1 MNDIELD
8 IKIKQAVRDW
18 GEKGYR
24 GVSEVTKRL
33 LEFWFYE
40 DHLLEN
46 GIEFK
51 FWRCQREA
59 IEHLIYTYEVCGYHS
74 LYELARGHN
83 VSILFDPTK
92 DRWSKYCFKMATG
105 SGKTFIM
112 AMAIVWQYFNKLYG
126 QNSDIRY
133 STHYLLLAPNI
144 IVWDRLRK
152 DFENNVIFRE
162 YPFIPLEWRAD
173 FNLQTI
179 LQSSHEAP
187 HSRGVLHLTN
197 IQQLYERKEEEEEE
211 NPVDEMVG
219 PKPKREETAVYERL
233 ISRLMQYDDLMVVN
247 DEAHHLHRDDL
258 EWNRAI
264 EKINEGINEKFG
276 NSLVMQ
282 LDFSATPKDL
292 SGRLF
297 PHIIYNYPLAAAI
310 RDEIV
315 KRPKIGEIENI
326 PLPISK
332 GFVERHRVQIDT
344 GIEILREFQKEFK
357 EADKKPVLF
366 IMTDNT
372 RNADRVGSY
381 VERKGF
387 QNKVLV
393 IHTDTKGVI
402 TKKDLDK
409 AREAARKI
417 DSPDNQY
424 EVIVSVMMLKEG
436 WDVKNVCT
444 IVPLRAYDSP
454 ILPEQ
459 TLGRGLRRMFLDN
472 PYVEERLVVI
482 DHPRF
487 RQLWQAEIDKGEL
500 VADFTSAREAFEPS
514 KRVFVDTEKLKY
526 DFEIPIIEGGL
537 TRTVPD
543 LSKLDV
549 DKLPKRQFIFSEIEL
564 PSIMYREK
572 DLLEQKVTREK
583 ILSFNY
589 TENAQVYLSF
599 MTKAIL
605 SKIGASALFSELAPK
620 VRLYIEKHL
629 FDEEINLENAEV
641 VKKINYIPIREKILD
656 IFVGE
661 INKLWRTQN
670 IPPSIKY
677 YKISETAPFHT
688 SEPIYNAKKT
698 VFNALPYPKRSQLE
712 KEFMMYL
719 DSQKEVV
726 CFTKILVSFPF
737 RIPYYYEG
745 FLRYY
750 RPDFIVKT
758 KHNFYLI
765 ETKGLEEAELRLK
778 MKHAKEWCK
787 KVAELTDTQW
797 RYLKISREDFEN
809 YKMQSF
815 QTLAIGVCNSNCS

>member
-1 MNDIELD
+1 MNAIELD

-18 GEKGYR
+18 GEEGYQ

-40 DHLLEN
+40 GHLLEN
-46 GIEFK
+46 GTEFK

-59 IEHLIYTYEVCGYHS
+59 IEHLIYTYEVCRYHS
-74 LYELARGHN
+74 LYELSRGHN

-126 QNSDIRY
+126 QNGGIRY
-133 STHYLLLAPNI
+133 SSHYLLLAPNI

-152 DFENNVIFRE
+152 DFENNVIFRD
-162 YPFIPLEWRAD
+162 YPFIPLEWQAD
-173 FNLQTI
+173 FDLQTI
-179 LQSSHEAP
+179 LRSGHEAP

-197 IQQLYERKEEEEEE
+197 IQQLYERREEEEK
-211 NPVDEMVG
+211 NPADEMVG
-219 PKPKREETAVYERL
+219 PKPKREETAAYERL
-233 ISRLMQYDDLMVVN
+233 ISRLTQYDDLMVMN

-264 EKINEGINEKFG
+264 EKINEGINEKFS

-292 SGRLF
+292 NGRLF
-297 PHIIYNYPLAAAI
+297 THIIYNYPLAEAI
-310 RDEIV
+310 RNTIV
-315 KRPKIGEIENI
+315 KRPRIGEIENI
-326 PLPISK
+326 PLPVRK
-332 GFVERHRVQIDT
+332 GFVDRHRVQIDT
-344 GIEILREFQKEFK
+344 GIEILREFQREFK
-357 EADKKPVLF
+357 ETDKKPVLF

-372 RNADRVGSY
+372 RNADKVGSY
-381 VERKGF
+381 LERKGF

-409 AREAARKI
+409 AREAAREI
-417 DSPDNQY
+417 DSPDNPY

-500 VADFTSAREAFEPS
+500 VADFTSAKEAFEPS
-514 KRVFVDTEKLKY
+514 HRIFVDPEKLQY

-549 DKLPKRQFIFSEIEL
+549 DRLPKRQFIFSAIEL
-564 PSIMYREK
+564 TSIMYREK

-583 ILSFNY
+583 ILSFDY
-589 TENAQVYLSF
+589 TDNAQIYLSF
-599 MTKAIL
+599 MTKSIL
-605 SKIGASALFSELAPK
+605 SKIGASALFSDLVPK
-620 VRLYIEKHL
+620 VKSYIEKHL
-629 FDEEINLENAEV
+629 FDREINLENAEV
-641 VKKINYIPIREKILD
+641 VKKINYMPIREKILD
-656 IFVGE
+656 IFVEE
-661 INKLWRTQN
+661 INKLWKTQN

-677 YKISETAPFHT
+677 YKISETPLFHT
-688 SEPIYNAKKT
+688 SEPVCNAKKT
-698 VFNALPYPKRSQLE
+698 VFNALPYSKRSQLE

-726 CFTKILVSFPF
+726 SFTKILVSFPF
-737 RIPYYYEG
+737 RIPYYYKE

-758 KHNFYLI
+758 EHNFYLI
-765 ETKGLEEAELRLK
+765 ETKGLEEAELSLK

-787 KVAELTDTQW
+787 KVTELAGMQW
-797 RYLKISREDFEN
+797 EYLKVSREDFES
-809 YKMQSF
+809 YKTQSF
-815 QTLAIGVCNSNCS
+815 GTLAIGAGNSNCS